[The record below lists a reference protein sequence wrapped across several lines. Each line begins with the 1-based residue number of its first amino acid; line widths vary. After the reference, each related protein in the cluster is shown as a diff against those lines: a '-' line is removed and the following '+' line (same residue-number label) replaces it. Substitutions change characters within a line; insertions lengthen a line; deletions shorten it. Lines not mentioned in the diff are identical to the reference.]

1 MPTFS
6 EPSVANTA
14 GTMMKPAMSATS
26 VSIVQMSA
34 VFLPRFSCLGRYE
47 PWVIMMAMPSDREKN
62 ACPSAERKV
71 LKPTLLQSQ
80 LSI

>member
-1 MPTFS
+1 
-6 EPSVANTA
+6 
-14 GTMMKPAMSATS
+14 
-26 VSIVQMSA
+26 
-34 VFLPRFSCLGRYE
+34 
-47 PWVIMMAMPSDREKN
+47 MMAMPSDREKN